1 MLMIADSPDGDA
13 EGVCDVETTH
23 SIEEAA
29 MVLPQPCTGS
39 SQDAEY
45 RQHCREVDSG
55 HTGVLLNVGQVV
67 QLST

>member
-1 MLMIADSPDGDA
+1 MK
-13 EGVCDVETTH
+13 VCAVETTH

-29 MVLPQPCTGS
+29 MVLHQPCTAG

-67 QLST
+67 QLSM